1 MMTDAVGGV
10 TSTDSTSN
18 DEAMSFAV
26 RAQSSLSNIMRTL
39 SQQIFGSIDEEDTS
53 ELDWKNTPNRSTRV
67 ASIDFT
73 SAPVWEPDHPFSF
86 PVAEIPTKFGVRKD
100 ININIFEDKKF
111 LASGSNADISVAR
124 LHGERVVIKMI
135 KEVVQH
141 DRLAIHEFDVEHGLL
156 ARIDHPHIVKILGAG
171 FYPRKFL
178 ILQYLGGGT
187 LQSKFDIS
195 RKGRSAISRLFS
207 KKRTF
212 TFEETLRIAR
222 DLAEAMD
229 YLHSRCHPEAMLVHR
244 DLKPD
249 NIAFTEDGRL
259 VLFDLGLCTIVRRG
273 GSADTVYEMTG
284 GTGSLRYMAPEV
296 ALEKPYNEKAD
307 VYSFAVIL
315 WQMAADQI
323 PYEGASRAS
332 YLRYACKYGDRP
344 EMSSRWPNEFKEL
357 LSSCW
362 HQELRNRPSFGHV
375 IEVLDRLIS
384 KQAT

>member
-1 MMTDAVGGV
+1 MTL
-10 TSTDSTSN
+10 
-18 DEAMSFAV
+18 F
-26 RAQSSLSNIMRTL
+26 LS
-39 SQQIFGSIDEEDTS
+39 
-53 ELDWKNTPNRSTRV
+53 
-67 ASIDFT
+67 
-73 SAPVWEPDHPFSF
+73 WEPERPFNY
-86 PVAEIPTKFGVRKD
+86 PVVQLPIQLSPHLKF
-100 ININIFEDKKF
+100 NISDFQNLRHLADGSHANIFT
-111 LASGSNADISVAR
+111 ASYDTR
-124 LHGERVVIKMI
+124 TVVIKII
-135 KEVVQH
+135 KTDVKDDPVSV
-141 DRLAIHEFDVEHGLL
+141 HEFDAEHGLL
-156 ARIDHPHIVKILGAG
+156 ARVKHPHIISLYGAG
-171 FYPRKFL
+171 FDGDRKFL
-178 ILQYLGGGT
+178 VLEYLGGGSMRQMFEKT
-187 LQSKFDIS
+187 
-195 RKGRSAISRLFS
+195 A
-207 KKRTF
+207 KKRKNSIVSKLTEKNTF
-212 TFEETLRIAR
+212 SFLESLQRGRQLSSA
-222 DLAEAMD
+222 LN
-229 YLHSRCHPEAMLVHR
+229 YLHNECNPNACVIHR

-362 HQELRNRPSFGHV
+362 HQELRSRPSFGNV